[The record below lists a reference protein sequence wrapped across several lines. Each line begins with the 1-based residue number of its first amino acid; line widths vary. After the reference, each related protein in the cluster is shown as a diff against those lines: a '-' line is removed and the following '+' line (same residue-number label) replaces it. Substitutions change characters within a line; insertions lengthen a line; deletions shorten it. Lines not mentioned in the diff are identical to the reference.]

1 MPVEIKYKYSAKVTK
16 GLKNKVSKEIV
27 NAVKSSPEMIK
38 EMRRVCQMANRRA
51 QNIEKGGYISPALG
65 NLGDRKGY
73 SKFNITGMSWEAQ
86 KREYCNA
93 VAFLNQPTSSATGC
107 KEFENQMRNA
117 MGIDKERFDAIK
129 HNLMNGYNSAI
140 DRIMSNIPYSEYMQ
154 EIYSRAEISAHNE
167 MEREARETEDELEQ
181 SIQSN
186 SDNVAGKIEDFFTG
200 FEM

>member
-1 MPVEIKYKYSAKVTK
+1 MPVEIKYSAKVTK

-65 NLGDRKGY
+65 NLGNKKGY
-73 SKFNITGMSWEAQ
+73 SKFNITGLSWEAQ
-86 KREYCNA
+86 KREYCKA

-107 KEFENQMRNA
+107 KEFENQIRNA
-117 MGIDKERFDAIK
+117 LGIDKERFDAIK
-129 HNLMNGYNSAI
+129 HNLINGYNSAI
-140 DRIMSNIPYSEYMQ
+140 DKIMSNIPYSEYMQ
-154 EIYSRAEISAHNE
+154 EIYSRAEILASNE
-167 MEREARETEDELEQ
+167 MERDAYEIADELES
-181 SIQSN
+181 SIQSS
-186 SDNVAGKIEDFFTG
+186 SDNIAGKIEDLFTG